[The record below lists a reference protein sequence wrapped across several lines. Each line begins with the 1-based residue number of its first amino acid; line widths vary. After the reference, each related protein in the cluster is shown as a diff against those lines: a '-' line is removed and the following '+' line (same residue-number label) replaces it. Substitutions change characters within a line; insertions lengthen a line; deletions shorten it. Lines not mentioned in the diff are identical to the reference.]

1 MVVAGQTFCY
11 GATGAV
17 SRLRHGIQE
26 RVAIGFPSVAHID
39 GTRAEGP
46 NGIAMLGIGIA
57 HVTIGLE
64 ADPRNPYMFPELAGF
79 GWRGP

>member
-1 MVVAGQTFCY
+1 VVVAGQTFCY

-64 ADPRNPYMFPELAGF
+64 ADPRNP
-79 GWRGP
+79 